1 MELGLQGSGTGV
13 EARGKK
19 GRWGRGVRVCS
30 HLEMEHEEF
39 DGFGEGTS
47 SQVRLLFDSWDL
59 ALQVSVSL
67 RKQRGRC

>member
-1 MELGLQGSGTGV
+1 
-13 EARGKK
+13 
-19 GRWGRGVRVCS
+19 
-30 HLEMEHEEF
+30 MEHEEF